1 MSALRFAAY
10 VMPDAPFPTLAER
23 CRRAEEAGF
32 DAVYT
37 ADHTRDFRH
46 PGPWF
51 DCWTAMAAM
60 AAATSKVRIG
70 TMVSNP
76 IIRPPVLLAQEALA
90 LDHLSG
96 GRLELGIGTGIAG
109 FDHDAMGS
117 DHWTLS
123 ERARR
128 FAEYV
133 EIVDGVL
140 RSGPDR
146 PFGYKGEFHRAEG
159 VIVDP
164 APVQQPRPPITVAG
178 QSPTV
183 LRVAAERADAWNTH
197 GPFGAGVDEILEV
210 TRRQSDRLDELCV
223 AAGRQPGDVRRSLL
237 CFWVLDAWESPGTLA
252 DIVSRFSAIGL
263 TEFVV
268 TWPEDDRQRTLFE
281 DAVTEVI
288 PALRRG

>member
-1 MSALRFAAY
+1 MADVRFAAY
-10 VMPDAPFPTLAER
+10 VMPDVPFPTLAER
-23 CRRAEEAGF
+23 CRQVEESGF

-60 AAATSKVRIG
+60 ALATTEVRIG

-117 DHWTLS
+117 EHWSLG
-123 ERARR
+123 ERVRR

-133 EIVDGVL
+133 EVVDGAL
-140 RSGPDR
+140 RAGPDR
-146 PFGYKGEFHRAEG
+146 PFSYKGEFHRAEG
-159 VIVDP
+159 VVADP
-164 APVQQPRPPITVAG
+164 LPVQQPRPPITVAG

-197 GPFGAGVDEILEV
+197 GPFGAGVDEIADV
-210 TRRQSDRLDELCV
+210 TAQQCARVDELCL

-237 CFWVLDAWESPGTLA
+237 CFWALDAWQSPGTLA
-252 DIVSRFSAIGL
+252 DIVTRFSAIGV

-268 TWPEDDRQRTLFE
+268 TWPEDERERALFE
-281 DAVTEVI
+281 EAVTEVI
-288 PALRRG
+288 PGLRQG